1 MKFSV
6 SAEAVQHKMTAKTI
20 EDKNNNQ
27 YNLYILGVRPVTQQ
41 ILFNTIKKLILRCSQ
56 HSFARQNPSAQRIAY
71 EIGFNVVFNNF
82 SVI

>member
-20 EDKNNNQ
+20 EDKNNK
-27 YNLYILGVRPVTQQ
+27 YNLYILGVCPVTQQ

-71 EIGFNVVFNNF
+71 EIGFKVVFNNF